1 MKAIIL
7 AAGQGK
13 RLKPLTNDKPKC
25 MINLFGKRIIDYQ
38 IEVFKKFGISDIIVV
53 TGFKSESVDI
63 SEIKIYQ
70 NHDFD
75 RTNMVETLFCAK
87 DELNDD
93 VIVSYGDIVFEESV
107 LEKLLSSNQDFSIV
121 IDDNWKEYWGSRF
134 KEPIN
139 DVESLRLDSDNYI
152 LDIGKKV
159 SSLEFI
165 QGQYI
170 GLMKFS
176 TSATTIIKKIY
187 EEMKNGE
194 NPLNPEMSFKQAYMT
209 DFLQCLI
216 NKGMQ
221 LKAIPVNNKWLEV
234 DTIND
239 FELYEKMFKNGNI
252 KKFFDPEK
260 FI

>member
-25 MINLFGKRIIDYQ
+25 MVDLFGKRIIDYQ

-53 TGFKSESVDI
+53 TGFKNKSVDI
-63 SEIKIYQ
+63 SEIKTYK
-70 NHDFD
+70 NSNFD
-75 RTNMVETLFCAK
+75 KTNMVTTLFCAK

-93 VIVSYGDIVFEESV
+93 VIISYGDIVFEDSV
-107 LEKLLSSNQDFSIV
+107 LQELLSSNQDFSIV
-121 IDDNWKEYWGSRF
+121 IDKNWEEYWRLRF
-134 KEPIN
+134 DDPIN
-139 DVESLRLDSDNYI
+139 DAESLKLDSEYNI

-159 SSLEFI
+159 SSLEVI

-176 TSATTIIKKIY
+176 KSGTTIIKKLY
-187 EEMKNGE
+187 EELENGK
-194 NPLNPEMSFKQAYMT
+194 NPLNPKIPFKQAYMT

-216 NKGMQ
+216 NKGIK
-221 LKAIPVNNKWLEV
+221 LKAVPVKNRWLEV
-234 DTIND
+234 DTVND
-239 FELYEKMFKNGNI
+239 FELYMNLYKNGDI
-252 KKFFDPEK
+252 KRFFDPEK